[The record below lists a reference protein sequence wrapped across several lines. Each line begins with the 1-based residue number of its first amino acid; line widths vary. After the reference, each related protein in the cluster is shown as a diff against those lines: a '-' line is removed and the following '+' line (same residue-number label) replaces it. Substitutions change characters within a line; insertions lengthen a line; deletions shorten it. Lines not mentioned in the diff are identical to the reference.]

1 MSKKKENSQNI
12 SENISS
18 KIDNFFYKYRYIVFL
33 FLLGIIFVLLGIFIF
48 KNVSFGKSK
57 IEVIDE
63 NENSGTSSDI
73 IVEIAGEVIKPGVY
87 KLSNGSRIEDLLVL
101 SGGVSQ
107 NASRNWMEKSL
118 NRAAKLSDGQKV
130 YIPNVDEQTNVLSA
144 NDGGTYK
151 NVSSDIGSQG
161 SGFIDIN
168 AATQKELESLNGI
181 GPVYAQKIIEYRP
194 YSKVEEIVTKAKI
207 PQKTF
212 DKLKNQI
219 IVY

>member
-1 MSKKKENSQNI
+1 MSKKKENPHNLSN
-12 SENISS
+12 NLSS
-18 KIDNFFYKYRYIVFL
+18 KIDILFYKYRYIIFL
-33 FLLGIIFVLLGIFIF
+33 FLLGIIFVLLGIFIS

-63 NENSGTSSDI
+63 KENNGITSEI

-87 KLSNGSRIEDLLVL
+87 KLQNGSRIEDLLML
-101 SGGVSQ
+101 AGGVSQ
-107 NASRNWMEKSL
+107 NADRNWMEKSL

-130 YIPNVDEQTNVLSA
+130 FIPNANEQSNVLSA
-144 NDGGTYK
+144 NDEGTYQ
-151 NVSSDIGSQG
+151 NVSTDISSQG

-168 AATQKELESLNGI
+168 TATQQELESLNGI

-194 YSKVEEIVTKAKI
+194 YSKVEEIITKAQI

-212 DKLKNQI
+212 DKLKSQI

>member
-1 MSKKKENSQNI
+1 MPKKKDLPQNL
-12 SENISS
+12 SNNLSS
-18 KIDNFFYKYRYIVFL
+18 RIDEFFYKYRYIIFL

-63 NENSGTSSDI
+63 KENNGTTSEI
-73 IVEIAGEVIKPGVY
+73 IVEVAGEVIKPGVY
-87 KLSNGSRIEDLLVL
+87 KLQNGSRIEDLLVL
-101 SGGVSQ
+101 AGGVSQ
-107 NASRNWMEKSL
+107 NADRNWMEKSL

-130 YIPNVDEQTNVLSA
+130 HIPNANEQSNVLSA
-144 NDGGTYK
+144 NDGGTYQ
-151 NVSSDIGSQG
+151 NISSDISTQG
-161 SGFIDIN
+161 SGFVDIN

-194 YSKVEEIVTKAKI
+194 YSNIEEIITKAQI

>member
-1 MSKKKENSQNI
+1 MSKKKETPQNL
-12 SENISS
+12 SSNLSS
-18 KIDNFFYKYRYIVFL
+18 KIDILFYRYRYIIFI
-33 FLLGIIFVLLGIFIF
+33 FMLGIIFVLLGIFIS

-63 NENSGTSSDI
+63 KENNGITSEI

-87 KLSNGSRIEDLLVL
+87 KLQNGSRIEDLLML
-101 SGGVSQ
+101 AGGVSQ
-107 NASRNWMEKSL
+107 NADRNWMEKSL

-130 YIPNVDEQTNVLSA
+130 FIPNANEQSNVLSA
-144 NDGGTYK
+144 NDEGTYQ
-151 NVSSDIGSQG
+151 NVSTDISSQG

-168 AATQKELESLNGI
+168 TATQQELESLNGI

-194 YSKVEEIVTKAKI
+194 YSKVEEIITKAQI

-212 DKLKNQI
+212 DKLKSQI

>member
-1 MSKKKENSQNI
+1 MSKKKENLQNL
-12 SENISS
+12 SDNFSS
-18 KIDNFFYKYRYIVFL
+18 KIDNLFYKYRYIIFL

-63 NENSGTSSDI
+63 KENNGTTLEI

-101 SGGVSQ
+101 AGGVSQ
-107 NASRNWMEKSL
+107 NADRNWMEKSL

-130 YIPNVDEQTNVLSA
+130 FIPNANEQSNVLSA
-144 NDGGTYK
+144 NDGGTYQ
-151 NVSSDIGSQG
+151 NISSDISAQG

-168 AATQKELESLNGI
+168 AATQQELESLNGI

-194 YSKVEEIVTKAKI
+194 YSKVEEIVTKAQI